1 MFGGFARGSGIGG
14 PYTWFLERLSAMT
27 LEYSKICRGCWQQ
40 LKLPIPLRG
49 PLSGPFRMFGIR
61 PSRMNPNTCTICE
74 MAFTKIMR
82 ARSIT
87 TDVTVMFADLR
98 GYTALTQDWPVER
111 VSALL
116 DTFYDECAAAIWK
129 YDGLLNKTLGDAVL
143 AIFNFPVRRLD
154 HATRAVLAAREI
166 QEHCLDW
173 NADIVQRFGSG
184 EVKIGVG
191 IGIDSGDTNFGEFGR
206 SHRDLTVI
214 GTVVNRAARAQAAAQ
229 PGEILVTETVRARTG
244 SMVTGSGHDYTL
256 KGFSTSVTLFS
267 AL

>member
-1 MFGGFARGSGIGG
+1 MSLGH
-14 PYTWFLERLSAMT
+14 
-27 LEYSKICRGCWQQ
+27 SKICLGCWQQ
-40 LKLPIPLRG
+40 MKLPIPLRG

-61 PSRMNPNTCTICE
+61 PSKMNPNTCTICE

-129 YDGLLNKTLGDAVL
+129 YDGLLNKTLGDSVL
-143 AIFNFPVRRLD
+143 AIFNFPVRRAD
-154 HATRAVLAAREI
+154 HATQALLAAREI
-166 QEHCLDW
+166 QRHCRDW
-173 NADIVQRFGSG
+173 NADIAQRFGAG
-184 EVKIGVG
+184 EIKIAVG
-191 IGIDSGDTNFGEFGR
+191 IGIDSGETNFGEFGR

-229 PGEILVTETVRARTG
+229 PGEILVTEAVRARTG
-244 SMVTGSGHDYTL
+244 SMVMGAGHAYTL
-256 KGFSTSVTLFS
+256 KGFNTSVTLFS